1 MSAFTIYA
9 TTKHAG
15 HQGGTESKRESPG
28 GVGARDGAR
37 VGNSLGGGGRRAQR
51 DHAALPVVVL
61 QFGRGW
67 QRVAHLLHLVV
78 RRLRLGLLLAERLL
92 EGAAQLQDTK
102 EQKTKCQRSVR
113 HRRNAFLEN
122 KKKRGLWWLYVLPI
136 RKSRRA
142 ASKQWPLFFCLGG
155 EREAKSMA
163 VS

>member
-1 MSAFTIYA
+1 M

-15 HQGGTESKRESPG
+15 HQGGTESKRESPR
-28 GVGARDGAR
+28 GVGARDGAC

-51 DHAALPVVVL
+51 GHAALPVVVL
-61 QFGRGW
+61 QLGRGR

-78 RRLRLGLLLAERLL
+78 RRLRLGLLFAERLL

-113 HRRNAFLEN
+113 HRRDAFLEN
-122 KKKRGLWWLYVLPI
+122 KKKGLWWLYALPI

-142 ASKQWPLFFCLGG
+142 ASKQWPLVRFFFGG
-155 EREAKSMA
+155 GGRKAKSRA